1 MKVLL
6 DTHVFLWWIT
16 DDPLISPKIKTI
28 MVDVD
33 NELFLCAASIWE
45 IAIKARLGR
54 LQLPENPDSYLT
66 QQMVSNAVQSLSITM
81 QHALRV
87 YNLPDIHKDPFD
99 RIIIA
104 QALLEDMPILTKD
117 DYIPRYGVQTIW

>member
-1 MKVLL
+1 MLAPNQPYNSPPRMSKRPVLVNASTIL
-6 DTHVFLWWIT
+6 YTTSQYAVN
-16 DDPLISPKIKTI
+16 IKEI
-28 MVDVD
+28 
-33 NELFLCAASIWE
+33 SIWE

-54 LQLPENPDSYLT
+54 LQLPENPDSYLAE
-66 QQMVSNAVQSLSITM
+66 QMVSNAIQSLSITM
-81 QHALRV
+81 QHAFRV

-117 DYIPRYGVQTIW
+117 DYIPRYGVQTVW

>member
-1 MKVLL
+1 
-6 DTHVFLWWIT
+6 
-16 DDPLISPKIKTI
+16 
-28 MVDVD
+28 
-33 NELFLCAASIWE
+33 
-45 IAIKARLGR
+45 
-54 LQLPENPDSYLT
+54 
-66 QQMVSNAVQSLSITM
+66 M

-117 DYIPRYGVQTIW
+117 DYIPRYGVQTVW

>member
-16 DDPLISPKIKTI
+16 DDPRISPKVSTI
-28 MVDVD
+28 MVDGD
-33 NELFLCAASIWE
+33 NDLFLSAASIWE

-54 LQLPENPDSYLT
+54 LQLPENPDSYLAE
-66 QQMVSNAVQSLSITM
+66 QMVSNAIQSLSITM

-117 DYIPRYGVQTIW
+117 DYIPRYGVQTVW